1 MRQSDTHNL
10 PTIPL
15 TLVVIWPIHSGP
27 IQQHRGRASA
37 AQGIASRVCATASLN
52 LLPSLYPNPCTSPR
66 ALGLYEMVVKTLQML
81 WSWQRML
88 VIRPITVRRRP
99 LRKHV
104 KQDKGDVCMVL

>member
-15 TLVVIWPIHSGP
+15 TLVAVWA

-37 AQGIASRVCATASLN
+37 AQGVASRVCATASLN

-81 WSWQRML
+81 
-88 VIRPITVRRRP
+88 
-99 LRKHV
+99 
-104 KQDKGDVCMVL
+104 